1 MAFDLLVKNG
11 TVVDGTG
18 SSAFAADVAV
28 RDGKIVAIGKIDA
41 EAETVID
48 AKDRVVSPG
57 FIDPHT
63 HYDAQIW
70 WDPVLRTSSVHG
82 VTTVMLGNCGVG
94 LAPCSPKQREI
105 LLADLT
111 NVEGIPID
119 LLQRGVPW
127 DWESFPQL
135 LEAAEKRPY
144 GVNLGFFAPLSPFR
158 HLVMGED
165 SMERGATPD
174 ETKAIAELLKEAVAA
189 GAFGF
194 SSSNV
199 KSHVGYKGRP
209 FASRLTSRDEFRAYC
224 HVLRDLG
231 KGAIEIAL
239 VKVPGKIADDEI
251 EMLDLLLSE
260 SNAKVTYTSLFV
272 RDDFPEAHV
281 EMLERVD
288 GLSKRGA
295 YPQVT
300 PRPLVSYLDPKNPF
314 LFSHYDCVRPLFNR
328 PPDEQMRIYA
338 DPEFRKAFKQDLT
351 KPSVTQTN
359 WSYYVVEEV
368 TNPALK
374 GIEAMNVAE
383 IAQLRGKDPVDVF
396 FDLIVEDKLQI
407 RFTVTMLN
415 GKEDRIA
422 DFIADP
428 RVMIG
433 LSDGGAHIDQMCDA
447 AYPTYLLGKWVRE
460 KKVMSLE
467 RAVQRMTS
475 EPADFFGMKNRGRLQ
490 AGKAAD
496 LVIFD
501 PGTVNSTLRAR
512 ATYDLPGGARQM
524 MIEPKGIDFT
534 IVNGRVLYE
543 NGQDTKERAGR
554 ILRSGNA

>member
-1 MAFDLLVKNG
+1 MAFDLVIRNG

-18 SSAFAADVAV
+18 APGFVADVAV
-28 RDGKIVAIGKIDA
+28 KDGKIVAMGKLDVGA
-41 EAETVID
+41 ERVID
-48 AKDRVVSPG
+48 AADRVVSPG

-82 VTTVMLGNCGVG
+82 VTTVMMGNCGVG
-94 LAPCSPKQREI
+94 LAPCTPRQREI

-111 NVEGIPID
+111 NVEGIPLD
-119 LLQRGVPW
+119 LLQRGVCW
-127 DWESFPQL
+127 QWESFPEL
-135 LEAAEKRPY
+135 LDAADKRPF

-165 SMERGATPD
+165 SMERWATEA
-174 ETKAIAELLKEAVAA
+174 ETQRIAQLLKEAVAA

-209 FASRLTSRDEFRAYC
+209 FASRLTSKDEFRAYC
-224 HVLRDLG
+224 RVLRELG
-231 KGAIEIAL
+231 KGVIEIAL
-239 VKVPGKIADDEI
+239 VKVPGKIAEDEL
-251 EMLDLLLSE
+251 EMLDLLLTE
-260 SNAKVTYTSLFV
+260 SGSKVTYTSLFV

-281 EMLERVD
+281 EMLRRID

-300 PRPLVSYLDPKNPF
+300 PRPLVSYLDPRNPF
-314 LFSHYDCVRPLFNR
+314 LFSHYDCVHPLFNA
-328 PPDEQMRIYA
+328 PPDQQLRIYG
-338 DPEFRKAFKQDLT
+338 DPEFRRCFKEDLA

-359 WSYYVVEEV
+359 WAYYVVEEV

-374 GIEAMNVAE
+374 PIEGLDVAE
-383 IAQLRGKDPVDVF
+383 IAQQRGRDPADTF
-396 FDLIVEDKLQI
+396 FDLIVEDKLQV

-415 GKEDRIA
+415 GKEERIA

-428 RVMIG
+428 RVMLG

-475 EPADFFGMKNRGRLQ
+475 EPADFFGIRNRGRLKP
-490 AGKAAD
+490 GLAAD
-496 LVIFD
+496 IVVFD
-501 PGTVNSTLRAR
+501 PITVNSTLRAKP
-512 ATYDLPGGARQM
+512 TYDLPGGARQM
-524 MIEPKGIDFT
+524 MIEPTGIDFT
-534 IVNGRVLYE
+534 IVNGKVLYE
-543 NGQDTKERAGR
+543 NGRDTSARAGQV
-554 ILRSGNA
+554 LRSGTA

>member
-1 MAFDLLVKNG
+1 MAFDLLIRNG

-18 SSAFAADVAV
+18 APGYQADVAV
-28 RDGKIVAIGKIDA
+28 KDGKIVAIGKLSIDA
-41 EAETVID
+41 ERVID
-48 AKDRVVSPG
+48 AAGRIVAPG

-70 WDPVLRTSSVHG
+70 WDPLLRTSSVHG

-94 LAPCSPKQREI
+94 LAPCAPDRREV

-111 NVEGIPID
+111 NVEGIPLD
-119 LLQRGVPW
+119 LLERGVAW
-127 DWESFPQL
+127 QWESFPEL
-135 LEAAEKRPY
+135 LDAADKRAF
-144 GVNLGFFAPLSPFR
+144 GINLGFFAPLSPFR

-165 SMERGATPD
+165 SMERGATEA
-174 ETKAIAELLKEAVAA
+174 ETGKIAALIKEAVAA

-209 FASRLTSRDEFRAYC
+209 FASRLTSKDEFRAYC
-224 HVLRDLG
+224 RALRELG
-231 KGAIEIAL
+231 KGVIEIAL
-239 VKVPGKIADDEI
+239 VKVPGKIADDEL
-251 EMLDLLLSE
+251 EMLDLLLTE
-260 SNAKVTYTSLFV
+260 SGSKVTYTSLFV

-281 EMLERVD
+281 EMLRRID

-300 PRPLVSYLDPKNPF
+300 PRPLVSYLDPRNPF
-314 LFSHYDCVRPLFNR
+314 LFSHYDCVHALFNASA
-328 PPDEQMRIYA
+328 DAQLRIYA
-338 DPEFRKAFKQDLT
+338 DPDFRRRFRDDLA

-359 WSYYVVEEV
+359 WAYYVVEEV
-368 TNPALK
+368 TDPALK
-374 GIEAMNVAE
+374 AVEGLTVAE
-383 IAQLRGKDPVDVF
+383 VATRRGRDPVDTF
-396 FDLIVEDKLQI
+396 FDLIVEDRLAV

-460 KKVMSLE
+460 KAVMSLE

-475 EPADFFGMKNRGRLQ
+475 EPADFFGIQNRGRLKP
-490 AGKAAD
+490 GKAAD
-496 LVIFD
+496 IVIFD
-501 PGTVNSTLRAR
+501 PDTVNSTLRAK
-512 ATYDLPGGARQM
+512 ATWDLPGGARQM
-524 MIEPKGIDFT
+524 MIEPTGIDFT
-534 IVNGRVLYE
+534 IVNGAVLYE
-543 NGQDTKERAGR
+543 GGRDTTARAGR
-554 ILRSGNA
+554 LLRSGNA